1 MSILGTRAELVYDL
15 NLLLQIL
22 IILVL
27 FSGAYFAKMK
37 ANYRIHGKTM
47 TSAIV
52 LNAIS
57 IMLVMGPRLVDSLGF
72 LTSTITELRTQ
83 VAVLHATLGVTAE
96 ILGIAAVLVLSP
108 CGSKM
113 GTNVKYLMRTTFAIW
128 ALAFLLGASV
138 YLAFYVL

>member
-1 MSILGTRAELVYDL
+1 LVYDL

-37 ANYRIHGKTM
+37 ANYRIHGKIM
-47 TSAIV
+47 SSAIV

-57 IMLVMGPRLVDSLGF
+57 IMLVMGPRLFDSLGF

-83 VAVLHATLGVTAE
+83 IAVLHATLGVTAE
-96 ILGIAAVLVLSP
+96 MLGVAAVFVLSP

-128 ALAFLLGASV
+128 TLAFLLGAAAYIV
-138 YLAFYVL
+138 FYVL

>member
-37 ANYRIHGKTM
+37 ANYKIHGKIM
-47 TSAIV
+47 SSAVV

-57 IMLVMGPRLVDSLGF
+57 ILLVMGPRLLGSIGF
-72 LTSTITELRTQ
+72 LTSTITQLRSQ
-83 VAVLHATLGVTAE
+83 VTVLHPILGVTAE
-96 ILGIAAVLVLSP
+96 ILGIAVVVTLRP

-113 GTNVKYLMRTTFAIW
+113 GTKVKILMRTTFAIW
-128 ALAFLLGASV
+128 TLAFLIGATV
-138 YLAFYVL
+138 YITFYVL